1 MRIMI
6 VEDDQVI
13 RRLLAKQIL
22 SWGYEIFTCQNF
34 TDIMQE
40 FDQINPHLVLL
51 DINLPSYN
59 GYYWCQEIRQ
69 SSKVP
74 IIFISSRSD
83 NMDQI
88 MAMQMGADD
97 FVVKPF
103 DIPLLITKIQA
114 LLRRTYDFQINQSTQ
129 VILHGISLN
138 LGKSQLESKSSKV
151 DLTKGVFL
159 VIYFKQISEGQQDRD
174 NYQIMQAIGLG
185 QQTIKKAINKQIIW
199 LFLLPLLVAL
209 IHMTVSSTIIFNI
222 LGLINVRDWGQFIT
236 SYLLVIVFFSLVYG
250 FIYWLTSR
258 TYCQIVSQAK

>member
-1 MRIMI
+1 MI

-34 TDIMQE
+34 TDIKQE

-151 DLTKGVFL
+151 DLTKTEL
-159 VIYFKQISEGQQDRD
+159 VILYQLFQNHPNYLSRESLMEACWQGDDYIDENTLSVNISRLRKKLKKLGAESFIQTKKNVGYRIKEEG
-174 NYQIMQAIGLG
+174 
-185 QQTIKKAINKQIIW
+185 
-199 LFLLPLLVAL
+199 
-209 IHMTVSSTIIFNI
+209 
-222 LGLINVRDWGQFIT
+222 
-236 SYLLVIVFFSLVYG
+236 
-250 FIYWLTSR
+250 
-258 TYCQIVSQAK
+258 

>member
-6 VEDDQVI
+6 IEDDQVI

-151 DLTKGVFL
+151 DLTKTEL
-159 VIYFKQISEGQQDRD
+159 VILYQLFQNHPNYLSRESLMEACWQGDDYIDENTLSVNISRLRKKLKKLGAESFIQTKKNVGYRIKEEG
-174 NYQIMQAIGLG
+174 
-185 QQTIKKAINKQIIW
+185 
-199 LFLLPLLVAL
+199 
-209 IHMTVSSTIIFNI
+209 
-222 LGLINVRDWGQFIT
+222 
-236 SYLLVIVFFSLVYG
+236 
-250 FIYWLTSR
+250 
-258 TYCQIVSQAK
+258 

>member
-151 DLTKGVFL
+151 DLTKTEL
-159 VIYFKQISEGQQDRD
+159 VILYQLFQNHPNYLSRESLMEACWQGDDYIDENTLSVNISRLRKKLKKLGAESFIQTKKNVGYRIKEEG
-174 NYQIMQAIGLG
+174 
-185 QQTIKKAINKQIIW
+185 
-199 LFLLPLLVAL
+199 
-209 IHMTVSSTIIFNI
+209 
-222 LGLINVRDWGQFIT
+222 
-236 SYLLVIVFFSLVYG
+236 
-250 FIYWLTSR
+250 
-258 TYCQIVSQAK
+258 

>member
-1 MRIMI
+1 MI

-151 DLTKGVFL
+151 DLTKTEL
-159 VIYFKQISEGQQDRD
+159 VILYQLFQNHPNYLSRESLMEACWQGDDYIDENTLSVNISRLRKKLKKLGAESFIQTKKNVGYRIKEEG
-174 NYQIMQAIGLG
+174 
-185 QQTIKKAINKQIIW
+185 
-199 LFLLPLLVAL
+199 
-209 IHMTVSSTIIFNI
+209 
-222 LGLINVRDWGQFIT
+222 
-236 SYLLVIVFFSLVYG
+236 
-250 FIYWLTSR
+250 
-258 TYCQIVSQAK
+258 

>member
-1 MRIMI
+1 MI
-6 VEDDQVI
+6 IEDDQVI

-151 DLTKGVFL
+151 DLTKTEL
-159 VIYFKQISEGQQDRD
+159 VILYQLFQNHPNYLSRESLMEACWQGDDYIDENTLSVNISRLRKKLKKLGAESFIQTKKNVGYRIKEEG
-174 NYQIMQAIGLG
+174 
-185 QQTIKKAINKQIIW
+185 
-199 LFLLPLLVAL
+199 
-209 IHMTVSSTIIFNI
+209 
-222 LGLINVRDWGQFIT
+222 
-236 SYLLVIVFFSLVYG
+236 
-250 FIYWLTSR
+250 
-258 TYCQIVSQAK
+258 